1 MIWFYSKSIA
11 MTNLEKFETQHKKSI
26 FNAISSNLSLWLD
39 EFVHVMWFGKKSKNE
54 KDSFKNQVSLSDDKY
69 ENNMIN
75 KKK

>member
-1 MIWFYSKSIA
+1 
-11 MTNLEKFETQHKKSI
+11 MTDLEKFETQHKKSI

-39 EFVHVMWFGKKSKNE
+39 EFVRVMWFGKKSKNE
-54 KDSFKNQVSLSDDKY
+54 QNGKKNQISLADDKY